1 MVPAPSLPPD
11 CAREGLRIL
20 VVEDD
25 DRIRHQIVD
34 YLAAGGH
41 AIVEAASADHALQ
54 LLEGDVRSFDCVFSD
69 VQMPGHMDGL
79 ALARWIRRNRP
90 GLPVLLAS
98 GNVRADDL
106 EPELRATVPLLTK
119 PYLGHAIE
127 AHMAALIARSAT

>member
-1 MVPAPSLPPD
+1 MVPAPSLRPD
-11 CAREGLRIL
+11 CARDGLRIL

-25 DRIRHQIVD
+25 DRIRRQIAD

-54 LLEGDVRSFDCVFSD
+54 LLEGNGRAFDCVFSD

-106 EPELRATVPLLTK
+106 EPDLRATVPLMTK

-127 AHMAALIARSAT
+127 THMAALIARSAT